1 MKKLSFQDFV
11 KEVLRGA
18 EYKKGRD
25 ENCVVAIAQD
35 LPGCM
40 TQGDNYEEARENLI
54 DAIEL
59 WITSA
64 LRDGERIP
72 PVRGN
77 ELILLKTRAQRA
89 YHKAV
94 HA

>member
-1 MKKLSFQDFV
+1 MKKLSFQEFV

-25 ENCVVAIAQD
+25 VDCIVAIAHD

-59 WITSA
+59 WIASA
-64 LRDGERIP
+64 LKDGEKIP
-72 PVRGN
+72 AVHGN
-77 ELILLKTRAQRA
+77 ELILLERSSRQRRQRKVYA
-89 YHKAV
+89 
-94 HA
+94 

>member
-1 MKKLSFQDFV
+1 MKTVSFQDFV

-18 EYKKGRD
+18 IYKKGKD
-25 ENCVVAIAQD
+25 ENCVVAIARD

-40 TQGDNYEEARENLI
+40 TQGDNHEEARENLI

-72 PVRGN
+72 VVRGY
-77 ELILLKTRAQRA
+77 ELILSRTEIKRARR
-89 YHKAV
+89 KAV

>member
-18 EYKKGRD
+18 EYKKGKD
-25 ENCVVAIAQD
+25 VDCIIAIARD
-35 LPGCM
+35 LPGCV
-40 TQGDNYEEARENLI
+40 TQGSNYEEARENLI

-64 LRDGERIP
+64 LRDGQRIP
-72 PVRGN
+72 SIRGN
-77 ELILLKTRAQRA
+77 ELMLVRTRSPRAQR
-89 YHKAV
+89 KTV